1 VAQSVSWGAKPL
13 VGLCWE
19 DVVIA
24 SQMTRRLL
32 QARTFEGAIRTILED
47 VIALLGAEY
56 GNIQLSIGDELA
68 IVAQRGLSA
77 DFLRTFRRVK
87 KDDGSACGRA
97 LRLGGTVIIRDVEDD
112 LEFAA
117 FRPDAKKA
125 GFRSVQ
131 STPFFTRDGNA
142 MGIVSTHF
150 ANVHEPTQIE
160 MWTLK
165 TYSVVAAEHLC
176 QLLGDTSLAS
186 KAKQMSDELYAR
198 IFGAQDAGANPHSS
212 GVFTAT

>member
-1 VAQSVSWGAKPL
+1 ML
-13 VGLCWE
+13 
-19 DVVIA
+19 A
-24 SQMTRRLL
+24 SQMTRRL
-32 QARTFEGAIRTILED
+32 RETCTFKGAIQTILDD

-87 KDDGSACGRA
+87 KDDGSACGQA
-97 LRLGGTVIIRDVEDD
+97 LRLGGTVIIRDVETD

-117 FRPDAKKA
+117 FRPDAKRA

-131 STPFFTRDGNA
+131 STPIFTRDGDL
-142 MGIVSTHF
+142 MGMVSTHF
-150 ANVHEPTQIE
+150 ANVHEPTELE
-160 MWTLK
+160 MRTLK
-165 TYSVVAAEHLC
+165 TYSVAAAEHLH
-176 QLLGDTSLAS
+176 QLLGDVPLAI

-198 IFGAQDAGANPHSS
+198 IFSHQDLGTSSHASGASS
-212 GVFTAT
+212 

>member
-1 VAQSVSWGAKPL
+1 ML
-13 VGLCWE
+13 
-19 DVVIA
+19 A

-32 QARTFEGAIRTILED
+32 ENRTFEGAIQTILDD

-68 IVAQRGLSA
+68 LVAQRGLSA

-87 KDDGSACGRA
+87 KDDGSACGQA
-97 LRLGGTVIIRDVEDD
+97 LRLGGTVIIRDVEAD

-117 FRPDAKKA
+117 FRPDAKRA

-131 STPFFTRDGNA
+131 STPIFTKDGNL
-142 MGIVSTHF
+142 MGMVSTHF
-150 ANVHEPTQIE
+150 VNVHEPSQLE

-165 TYSVVAAEHLC
+165 TYAVAAAEHLY
-176 QLLGDTSLAS
+176 QLLGDVPLAI
-186 KAKQMSDELYAR
+186 KATQMSDELYAR
-198 IFGAQDAGANPHSS
+198 IFGHQELGTHSHSS
-212 GVFTAT
+212 DNSASP